1 MALADLQTALQQVDT
16 LIVQM
21 TANPKPTYSVDGVS
35 YSWESYFA
43 MLCTQREKLEVL
55 IVDAGGPY
63 ELITRGVPVG

>member
-16 LIVQM
+16 LLVEL

-43 MLCTQREKLEVL
+43 MLCDRREKLEVL

-63 ELITRGVPVG
+63 ELISRGVPVG